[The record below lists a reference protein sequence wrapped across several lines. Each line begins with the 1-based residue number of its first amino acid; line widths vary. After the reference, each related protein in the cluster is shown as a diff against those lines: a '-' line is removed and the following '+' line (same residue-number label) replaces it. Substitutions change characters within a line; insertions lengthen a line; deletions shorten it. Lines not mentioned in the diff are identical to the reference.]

1 MRRRNVMAS
10 AICAFF
16 FLFSS
21 ALLTLLSASRSTV
34 GGEAFSLISRVRMG
48 RCLHTPRSLVV
59 SRKASA

>member
-16 FLFSS
+16 FSS